1 MEYLFDLFNVLTA
14 AVALASTVAALT
26 PTPTDDV
33 WVAKAYKLLD
43 VIALNIG
50 KAKQQVKIL
59 MTAKTEMDIALEALE
74 RIAEHEKECGER
86 WAECTVELR
95 ELRKATENHAARW
108 ERLAWLVVSVVI
120 TGVVSTV
127 IINLG

>member
-108 ERLAWLVVSVVI
+108 EKLAWLVITVVFTTSI
-120 TGVVSTV
+120 TVFGSM
-127 IINLG
+127 LL